1 MIEASTGFTLCAHQS
16 ICSLDFLE
24 LLALAEDL
32 LDIRFED
39 KVRQVMA
46 SR

>member
-1 MIEASTGFTLCAHQS
+1 MINASAGFTLGAQS
-16 ICSLDFLE
+16 RRSLDFLE
-24 LLALAEDL
+24 LLAFAEDL